1 MKKEYLY
8 SISAVIFCILLGFGL
23 IIINNG
29 TPSPLSPGQYHIITQ
44 STYLMMMVALFF
56 IDIIAFLFMQL
67 YFIYDRNNFSHC
79 ILGLAFLSC
88 IIYLVLTII
97 IVQQYES
104 DTVSV
109 VSIHNS
115 IMVHYFFRQLSFCL
129 IIYLAL
135 CARNRR
141 KNTAM
146 IAGNK
151 TIFLICFACM
161 IILPVISYL
170 ISHQYFFPGITETA
184 LYKFDFIHI
193 ETYIKFI
200 VFLWLGLVFSLFY
213 TRAVNNDIWKGILLI
228 AVSAVFYN
236 IFVLFIVDRY
246 MHLWYLSRMAEMF
259 SKLIVVSV
267 FIYHIFKVLQST
279 KQLSNLDPMT
289 KIYNRN
295 FFFEKINE
303 LLSTG
308 ETYSS
313 GVFIIDIDHFKSVN
327 DTWGHPAGDRVI
339 LAVVDILKQGIRA
352 TDILSR
358 LGGEEFGIIINNM
371 DPSKIKILAE
381 RLRRHVETQTNNTTL
396 YNIPGGVTISI
407 GVTLIRD
414 KSLNASDIYNAT
426 DNALY
431 KAKSSGR
438 NKVAFSEIA

>member
-1 MKKEYLY
+1 
-8 SISAVIFCILLGFGL
+8 
-23 IIINNG
+23 
-29 TPSPLSPGQYHIITQ
+29 
-44 STYLMMMVALFF
+44 
-56 IDIIAFLFMQL
+56 
-67 YFIYDRNNFSHC
+67 
-79 ILGLAFLSC
+79 
-88 IIYLVLTII
+88 
-97 IVQQYES
+97 
-104 DTVSV
+104 
-109 VSIHNS
+109 
-115 IMVHYFFRQLSFCL
+115 
-129 IIYLAL
+129 
-135 CARNRR
+135 
-141 KNTAM
+141 
-146 IAGNK
+146 
-151 TIFLICFACM
+151 
-161 IILPVISYL
+161 
-170 ISHQYFFPGITETA
+170 
-184 LYKFDFIHI
+184 
-193 ETYIKFI
+193 
-200 VFLWLGLVFSLFY
+200 
-213 TRAVNNDIWKGILLI
+213 
-228 AVSAVFYN
+228 
-236 IFVLFIVDRY
+236 

-267 FIYHIFKVLQST
+267 FIYHIFKVLKST

-308 ETYSS
+308 DTYSS

-339 LAVVDILKQGIRA
+339 LAVVDILKQGIRT

-438 NKVAFSEIA
+438 NKVVFSEMA